1 MKKILGTNNNCIFY
15 GNKFSADL
23 DLLFRDNVI
32 NGKNIVLV
40 TGVKSFNDSNYKY
53 QLFKLF
59 EKYKVNILHEIV
71 VRPNPRIK
79 DVKSTV
85 FKEEK
90 IDIVFC
96 VGGGSVIDY
105 GKLLKLYHLK
115 NSSLMVIYTMP
126 GSGTIVTPFAVVDD
140 KGFKIAEHSL
150 SLIPKLS
157 YINEEIIY
165 SIPFEKKIMA
175 MGDIYSHAIESLLSN
190 SSTKSTRLLSKKA
203 ISILIKILDDLEKNK
218 SAINANDIV
227 RADIL
232 AARAE
237 SQAFVL
243 FPHAVGHYL
252 TYYYKVPHSIA
263 SLYSMK
269 KYLNY
274 LKFNKISI
282 NPDYLMLLDKII
294 WRLKKI
300 GLFPKIKL
308 SEDDKNNMLKKI
320 KKHMSFVFS
329 LSPLKINENEYKK
342 LI

>member
-1 MKKILGTNNNCIFY
+1 MKIFFRTNNNCVFY
-15 GNKFSADL
+15 GKKFSADL
-23 DLLFRDNVI
+23 DLLFRDNMVS
-32 NGKNIVLV
+32 GKNIVLV
-40 TGVKSFNDSNYKY
+40 TGIKSFNDSNYKHA
-53 QLFKLF
+53 LLRLF
-59 EKYKVNILHEIV
+59 EKYKVNILHQIK
-71 VRPNPRIK
+71 VRPNPKIK
-79 DVKSTV
+79 HIKSGV
-85 FKEEK
+85 FREK

-105 GKLLKLYHLK
+105 GKLLKFYHLK
-115 NSSLMVIYTMP
+115 NASLMTIYTML
-126 GSGTIVTPFAVVDD
+126 GSGTIVTPFAVADN
-140 KGFKIAEHSL
+140 KGFKVAEHSVD
-150 SLIPKLS
+150 LIPKLS

-175 MGDIYSHAIESLLSN
+175 MGDIYSHATESLLSN
-190 SSTKSTRLLSKKA
+190 LSTKKTKLLSRKA

-218 SAINANDIV
+218 SAINTNYIV

-252 TYYYKVPHSIA
+252 TYYYGMPHSVA

-282 NPDYLMLLDKII
+282 NPDYLILLDKITRHI
-294 WRLKKI
+294 KKT
-300 GLFPKIKL
+300 GLFPEIKL
-308 SEDDKNNMLKKI
+308 SEDDKNNILKKI
-320 KKHMSFVFS
+320 KKHMSFVFI
-329 LSPLKINENEYKK
+329 LSPLKINDNEYKK